1 MNIGFFIDKSQTVQ
15 SILGL
20 LLESI
25 SRDHDCT
32 VFSTCSPSC
41 LSSDLHDP
49 VDVSRVDWRH
59 YGDRNKVKREV
70 ISNSDMYHALV
81 GINLFNVIWK
91 DVYETQNIPTN
102 VYSVEYCWNEIYNH
116 KDDYAGRTTLFSNS
130 EWSKSTIE
138 ELTGYSN
145 IKFLGSP
152 WFELVKKFRI
162 EDKSKD
168 KFITFMAPHNS
179 FVNNY
184 SGFLNKTY
192 LFLEALREYCDKKGF
207 NLILKTRQKYNH
219 VLSDVIRFDQVITDN
234 NALDHLC
241 AYSNSECVINFSS
254 SAINELSFLEI
265 PSLCVF
271 PDLHSNLHKSR
282 DNLFRAMGKIN
293 EKYYSG
299 DIFDGNHCQ
308 MIESCDFND
317 YETFKLKINENI
329 EKLDGLVHSQN
340 RNWKKFQK
348 DYFPGNH
355 EDSASRIIDLIEKE
369 CVATR

>member
-1 MNIGFFIDKSQTVQ
+1 VNVGFFIDKSQTVQ

-25 SRDHDCT
+25 NRGHNCT
-32 VFSTCSPSC
+32 VFSTCSSEC
-41 LSSDLHDP
+41 LNSDLHDSI
-49 VDVSRVDWRH
+49 DVSRVDWRN

-70 ISNSDMYHALV
+70 IANADLYHALV
-81 GINLFNVIWK
+81 GINLFNVIWR
-91 DVYETQNIPTN
+91 DIYETQNLPTN

-116 KDDYAGRTTLFSNS
+116 QDNYTGSTTLFSNS
-130 EWSKSTIE
+130 EWSKNTIE
-138 ELTGYSN
+138 ELTGYSSV
-145 IKFLGSP
+145 KFLGSP
-152 WFELVKKFRI
+152 WFELIKRFKI
-162 EDKSKD
+162 ENRSKD

-179 FVNNY
+179 FVGNY
-184 SGFLNKTY
+184 PGFLNKTY
-192 LFLEALREYCDKKGF
+192 LFLEGLREYCDKSGF
-207 NLILKTRQKYNH
+207 NLVLKTRQKYNH
-219 VLSDVIRFDQVITDN
+219 VLSNVIRFDQIISDS

-265 PSLCVF
+265 PSMCVF

-293 EKYYSG
+293 QKYYSG

-308 MIESCDFND
+308 KIESSDFVD
-317 YETFKLKINENI
+317 YETFRLSVEKNI
-329 EKLDGLVHSQN
+329 EKLDSLISSQN
-340 RNWKKFQK
+340 RDWKKFQE

-355 EDSASRIIDLIEKE
+355 VGAASRIIDLIEKE
-369 CVATR
+369 CFSSK